1 MSPGKPRAM
10 VVATGIGGGSETDC
24 GTAPAVVRAVA
35 RTRWRQEGRAGVD
48 GPVGGGSGW
57 VVFRA
62 ERVGRHPQGAMNGYE
77 NSTIPDQ
84 PGYP

>member
-10 VVATGIGGGSETDC
+10 VVAAGIGDGGETGC

-35 RTRWRQEGRAGVD
+35 RTRWRQEGRAGLA

-62 ERVGRHPQGAMNGYE
+62 ERVGRYPQGAAKR
-77 NSTIPDQ
+77 
-84 PGYP
+84 

>member
-1 MSPGKPRAM
+1 MSPGAPRAM
-10 VVATGIGGGSETDC
+10 VVAAGIGGGGETDC

-35 RTRWRQEGRAGVD
+35 RTRWRQEGRAGLD

-57 VVFRA
+57 VVVRA
-62 ERVGRHPQGAMNGYE
+62 ERVGRQLPSAANRWE

-84 PGYP
+84 PGRP

>member
-1 MSPGKPRAM
+1 MSPGAPRAM
-10 VVATGIGGGSETDC
+10 VVAAGTGEGGETDC

-35 RTRWRQEGRAGVD
+35 RTRWRQEGRAGLD

-62 ERVGRHPQGAMNGYE
+62 ERVSRYPQGAMNRWE
-77 NSTIPDQ
+77 NSTIPGQ
-84 PGYP
+84 PGHP